1 VTAELLAQ
9 AAAAADTKDWAR
21 AADLLATAPPTN
33 EVLDRRGWYC
43 SRAKR
48 YDDAIAAFEQL
59 RARRPRDYLPP
70 YMIGYQHYQ
79 QQQWAQAIPFFDEAL
94 SRRPDHIKSL
104 WRRAYA
110 LHRLGREREA
120 VLTAGRLL
128 RTWTALPDDKRDEDR
143 RRYAQACHLIGRY
156 QASHDPAG
164 AVELLQ
170 KAVEHEPSDPYHH
183 YQLAK
188 ALRRTGRA
196 GEAVAAAEAAR
207 RLNPGDANVEVEYVA
222 ALNAADRRDD
232 AARCLRR
239 IHRRCFGWAAY
250 RAGTLS
256 LQAGEVGLAVEL
268 LRRAAHDRSTR
279 SEPRVQQALSEA
291 LAAADTLNRERGPT
305 DVSTK
310 ATQMAARAIDPG
322 ASATAS
328 NGTGPQRQRRRRPI
342 DATNRP
348 ADTHPSRPARAT
360 ESATTGVVQ
369 LIRMDRNFGFLTDDV
384 GTRRHFRLPAGHSLK
399 KGDHVV
405 FTPVDEVKGP
415 AAQHVRPA

>member
-1 VTAELLAQ
+1 LVTDELLAQ
-9 AAAAADTKDWAR
+9 AAAAADAKDWAR
-21 AADLLATAPPTN
+21 AADLLAAAPPTN
-33 EVLDRRGWYC
+33 EVLDRRGWYS

-79 QQQWAQAIPFFDEAL
+79 QQQWAEAIPCFDEAL
-94 SRRPDHIKSL
+94 TRRPDHIKSL
-104 WRRAYA
+104 WRRAHA

-170 KAVEHEPSDPYHH
+170 KAVEHEPNDPYHH

-188 ALRRTGRA
+188 ALRRAKRA
-196 GEAVAAAEAAR
+196 VEAVAAAEAAR
-207 RLNPGDANVEVEYVA
+207 RLKPDDATIELEYVA
-222 ALNAADRRDD
+222 ALTAADRRDD

-239 IHRRCFGWAAY
+239 IHRRCSGWAAY

-256 LQAGEVGLAVEL
+256 LQAGEVRLAIEL

-291 LAAADTLNRERGPT
+291 LAAADTLDIEHGPA
-305 DVSTK
+305 DDASMK
-310 ATQMAARAIDPG
+310 ATRIAATAVDPG
-322 ASATAS
+322 ASTAAA
-328 NGTGPQRQRRRRPI
+328 NGTRPDRRRP
-342 DATNRP
+342 RRRLS
-348 ADTHPSRPARAT
+348 ADIHPPRPARPA
-360 ESATTGVVQ
+360 EADGTGVVQ
-369 LIRMDRNFGFLTDDV
+369 LVRLDRNFGFLTDSL

-399 KGDHVV
+399 QGDQVV
-405 FTPVDEVKGP
+405 FTPVDEPKGP

>member
-1 VTAELLAQ
+1 
-9 AAAAADTKDWAR
+9 
-21 AADLLATAPPTN
+21 
-33 EVLDRRGWYC
+33 
-43 SRAKR
+43 
-48 YDDAIAAFEQL
+48 
-59 RARRPRDYLPP
+59 
-70 YMIGYQHYQ
+70 MIGYQHYQ
-79 QQQWAQAIPFFDEAL
+79 QQQWAQAIPCFDEAL

-188 ALRRTGRA
+188 ALRRIGRA

-207 RLNPGDANVEVEYVA
+207 RLKPGDANIEVEHAA
-222 ALNAADRRDD
+222 ALAAADRRDD

-239 IHRRCFGWAAY
+239 IHRRCSGWAAY

-256 LQAGEVGLAVEL
+256 LEVGEGRLAVEL

-279 SEPRVQQALSEA
+279 CEPRVQQALSKA
-291 LAAADTLNRERGPT
+291 LAAGDTLNLERGPT
-305 DVSTK
+305 DASTASTR
-310 ATQMAARAIDPG
+310 ATQVAARAINPG
-322 ASATAS
+322 ASVAAS
-328 NGTGPQRQRRRRPI
+328 NGTRPDRHRQRRRRPI
-342 DATNRP
+342 DAGDEP
-348 ADTHPSRPARAT
+348 ANTHPPRPARAT
-360 ESATTGVVQ
+360 EPATTGVVQ
-369 LIRMDRNFGFLTDDV
+369 LIRVDRNFGFLTDDL

-405 FTPVDEVKGP
+405 FTPVNEVKGP